1 MPFGELSPTTTA
13 ASPTGS
19 SCCGASP
26 TSFMV
31 RNIPTRYT
39 ASTLLEVFD
48 QRGGFSK
55 TLDFMYLPMDFKTKK
70 NVGYAFVNF
79 AESDAARNF
88 VACFQGAQL
97 KASTSLK
104 RLDITPSRRQGFIP
118 NISVFGASDLLRGS
132 KGGFPGFKPLVL
144 VHGQMVPLTDTLY
157 EELLKG
163 AITANTDFFNE
174 SKI

>member
-1 MPFGELSPTTTA
+1 MPFGEISPTTTA

-19 SCCGASP
+19 SCCGVSV
-26 TSFMV
+26 TSLMV

-39 ASTLLEVFD
+39 ASTLLEAFE
-48 QRGGFSK
+48 QGGFSQ

-70 NVGYAFVNF
+70 NVGYAFINF
-79 AESDAARNF
+79 ADSEAARNF
-88 VACFQGAQL
+88 VGCFQGSQL

-118 NISVFGASDLLRGS
+118 NISVFGASDLLRCS
-132 KGGFPGFKPLVL
+132 KGGYPGFKPLVL

-163 AITANTDFFNE
+163 AIPATTDFLNA